1 MEVAGGHESGAAFSL
16 RERLLA
22 HHSRDE
28 VPPCVGVES
37 DGYFGGDA
45 PVTGRSIRVNVH
57 EGMDLLVHDIR
68 VRKDA
73 EQEVASE
80 PCLALTLLL
89 DGQGEGAVTDPIT
102 GVELVRPIAYRPGT
116 LYVSFSTRPLG
127 GRSRAGAGSRYRLM
141 EMRLSPGFLLRL
153 GVEPMLL
160 QLGREHGLHRASGS
174 GFWIGKAPAPA
185 RLLILAEQIHEGV
198 LGGGTGDL
206 ALDARTLDV
215 LRVCLDLLSG
225 GHGTAAAAI
234 LPGRSRRRI
243 MEAARLL
250 AAHPARQWTIAK
262 LASAVGLGEKA
273 LKQGFRACLDTTVIG
288 HLRDVRLDAGRQLIE
303 NSTDSITEISLRVGY
318 ANPSHFARLYRQCYG
333 ETPTATRAR
342 M

>member
-1 MEVAGGHESGAAFSL
+1 MNVAGGGKSGAAFSL
-16 RERLLA
+16 HERLLA
-22 HHSRDE
+22 HHPRDG

-37 DGYFGGDA
+37 DGYFGGNA
-45 PVTGRSIRVNVH
+45 PVAGRSIQVNVR

-68 VRKDA
+68 VLLNT

-89 DGQGEGAVTDPIT
+89 DGQGEGAVTDPAT
-102 GVELVRPIAYRPGT
+102 GAELVRPIAYRSGT
-116 LYVSFSTRPLG
+116 FYASFSTRPLG
-127 GRSRAGAGSRYRLM
+127 GRSRAVAGSRYRLM
-141 EMRLSPGFLLRL
+141 EMRLSPGFLSRL
-153 GVEPMLL
+153 GVEPMLMR
-160 QLGREHGLHRASGS
+160 LGREHGLHRASGS

-215 LRVCLDLLSG
+215 LGACLDLLSERQR
-225 GHGTAAAAI
+225 TAAAI

-250 AAHPARQWTIAK
+250 EAHPARQWTIAK

-273 LKQGFRACLDTTVIG
+273 LKQGFRTCLDTTVIG
-288 HLRDVRLDAGRQLIE
+288 HLRDVRLDVARQLVE
-303 NSTDSITEISLRVGY
+303 NGTDSITEISLRVGY
-318 ANPSHFARLYRQCYG
+318 ANPSHFARLYRECYG

-342 M
+342 L